1 MGLLGVVMAFS
12 LKLAIMAGELNDM
25 EHELDNLVEVNEI
38 QLMELE
44 ELGA

>member
-1 MGLLGVVMAFS
+1 MGLLGVVMALN
-12 LKLAIMAGELNDM
+12 LKLAIMACELNDV